1 MIMQKLEHTNKYY
14 LESFISVC
22 ERRKKMMFQELALVT
37 GRIFTILPLLLFM
50 TLTMGKR
57 SIGQVPIFDFL
68 VIVTLASVTGA
79 DIADPTVS
87 HIHTAYAI
95 IAIALFQKVVAL
107 KVIRNR
113 PFGKWIT
120 FEPTVV
126 VKDGKMLVDNV
137 ASIRYSIDNV
147 LQMLRQKDVFDIG
160 DVKLAIIEANG
171 DISVQR
177 KPNKAVPSI
186 EDLGIKKKYSG
197 ISYPIVI
204 EGEFREEVIEELGM
218 NKESLLRRLEK
229 MGVIRIDTI
238 FLCTINDE
246 GDLQLAYSRKDEEH
260 ELIQH

>member
-1 MIMQKLEHTNKYY
+1 ML
-14 LESFISVC
+14 
-22 ERRKKMMFQELALVT
+22 FQEFALVT
-37 GRIFTILPLLLFM
+37 GRILTILPLLLFM

-79 DIADPTVS
+79 DIADPSVS

-95 IAIALFQKVVAL
+95 VAIALFQKIVAL
-107 KVIRNR
+107 NVIRNR

-126 VKDGKMLVDNV
+126 VKDGKIIVDNV
-137 ASIRYSIDNV
+137 ASIRYSIDNI

-177 KPNKAVPSI
+177 KPEKSI
-186 EDLGIKKKYSG
+186 PNMEDLGINKKNLG
-197 ISYPIVI
+197 ISYPVII
-204 EGEFREEVIEELGM
+204 EGKMREEVMKELGLT
-218 NKESLLRRLEK
+218 KESLRKQLEG
-229 MGVIRIDTI
+229 MGVIRLDTI
-238 FLCTINDE
+238 FLCTINHE
-246 GDLQLAYSRKDEEH
+246 GDLQLAFSSKDESH
-260 ELIQH
+260 ELVQH